1 MGKDNFYQQSRNP
14 QNIQLILTEINNIL
28 FHNNLQEKPITIM
41 EVCGTHTHAI
51 AKAALKKILPTNINL
66 VSGPGCPVCVTPP
79 DILAFALALA
89 KQEQIIISSFGD
101 MLKVPLADN
110 SLLKMRGLGANIHLA
125 TSPLDALNLAIAKPN
140 QQIVFLAVGF
150 ETTAPL
156 TAAAVK
162 MAAEQGIANFSI
174 INGHR
179 LMPQA
184 LRALLAKNHHIDGLL
199 CPGHVAAVTGSAY
212 FDFVAAEL
220 AMPAAI
226 AGFEPPEIMLALKNI
241 LEQMVISS
249 KKVVNCYPVAVK
261 AQGSVIAKNLLDE
274 VFAITDGMW
283 RGLGQ
288 IEGSALELNEAYA
301 AFAAEKRFDIDYQ
314 LPPTQQGCACGA
326 ILRGEI
332 TPRQC
337 KLFGKFCHPG
347 QPLGACMVSQ
357 EGSCAAAY
365 HYEGG
370 NL

>member
-1 MGKDNFYQQSRNP
+1 MGNNNLYQQKP
-14 QNIQLILTEINNIL
+14 QDIKLMLAEINDIL
-28 FHNNLQEKPITIM
+28 LRNNWQNKHITIM

-51 AKAALKKILPTNINL
+51 AKAALKKILPSNINL
-66 VSGPGCPVCVTPP
+66 ISGPGCPVCVTPA

-89 KQEQIIISSFGD
+89 KQEQIVISTFGD

-125 TSPLDALNLAIAKPN
+125 TSPLDALNLAKAKPN

-184 LRALLAKNHHIDGLL
+184 LRALLAANHHLDGLL
-199 CPGHVAAVTGSAY
+199 CPGHVAAVTGAAY
-212 FDFVAAEL
+212 FDFVAEEL

-241 LEQMVISS
+241 LQQMAYPI
-249 KKVVNCYPVAVK
+249 KKVANCYPLAVK
-261 AQGSVIAKNLLDE
+261 EQGSPIAKSLLED
-274 VFAITDGMW
+274 VFSITDGTW

-288 IEGSALELNEAYA
+288 INGSALKLNDNYA
-301 AFAAEKRFDIDYQ
+301 AFAAENRFKIEYQ
-314 LPPTQQGCACGA
+314 VPPAQHGCACGA
-326 ILRGEI
+326 ILRGEML
-332 TPRQC
+332 PRQC

-347 QPLGACMVSQ
+347 QPLGACMVSH